1 MSAFIRLL
9 AAFLVICAL
18 CSAAKMPF
26 KLPVKPS
33 ALKGAPVKPS
43 IVKGA
48 PVKPSAVKGAPV
60 KPSVVK
66 GALVKPS
73 AVKGALVKP
82 VSVTVSKPVSKS
94 AIVSKSTQKNVAVTT
109 NSNLYGNLLAKNEE
123 KPLILSAVK
132 KVPVAEADSEAYNT
146 DYKTTIG
153 VTAPL
158 GFYDPLGLLKNPA
171 VSEERF
177 QRLRKTEI
185 KHGRISML
193 AILGHIMTTNGM
205 RLPGNIWFDVPFS
218 SVKNGLAAF
227 DTIPIPFTV
236 CLIAF
241 IGLLD
246 TGFNRVKE
254 GIEQDCVDYMN
265 GVNWSEEKQNYKR
278 NIELNQGRAAQMGIL
293 ALMVHEKLDNNPYII
308 NDLLGFP
315 VPFNP

>member
-1 MSAFIRLL
+1 MFLRLVV
-9 AAFLVICAL
+9 AILVAVAL
-18 CSAAKMPF
+18 CNAAKMPF
-26 KLPVKPS
+26 KSNVKI
-33 ALKGAPVKPS
+33 GAKVSVKDS
-43 IVKGA
+43 
-48 PVKPSAVKGAPV
+48 
-60 KPSVVK
+60 
-66 GALVKPS
+66 
-73 AVKGALVKP
+73 VKP
-82 VSVTVSKPVSKS
+82 VTAPKSAFSVPKSTFTASKPAPKPVSKPAPKS
-94 AIVSKSTQKNVAVTT
+94 IFTAPKSVSKPAPKPVAKSAQKGGEAPAQ
-109 NSNLYGNLLAKNEE
+109 SALYGNLITKSEE
-123 KPLILSAVK
+123 RPLILSAVK
-132 KVPVAEADSEAYNT
+132 KVPAVQDDEVYDNT
-146 DYKTTIG
+146 DYKTAIG

-158 GFYDPLGLLKNPA
+158 GFFDPLGLLKNPA
-171 VSEERF
+171 VSEVRF
-177 QRLRKTEI
+177 QRLRQTEI

-193 AILGHIMTTNGM
+193 AILGHIMTTSGM
-205 RLPGNIWFDVPFS
+205 RLPGDIWFGVPFS

-236 CLIAF
+236 CFIAF

-315 VPFNP
+315 VPFNQ